1 MGWDELKQHQF
12 WHPYEFPQATIPSQP
27 HFETY
32 LKSKGLVLQPYSSS
46 IKEDKSSS
54 SSELDKKRA
63 TTPTMSKKN
72 SFTSVENT
80 TAYSSNKT
88 GTSSYDTKAKEG
100 INLLRMSQ
108 NIIKNRIKESNVG
121 YEVKDDK
128 ELNNKNDIKLHKDQE
143 LNFGDKDDEEDDE
156 DESDKDNNDNQE
168 ESAGE
173 EEADVGHVT
182 KIDFNKRTDSTK
194 SPRAATPSNKGV
206 HSVKVNNRNLK
217 AEADVLGVF
226 LRVLTRFIG
235 IECDTKEWK
244 IKFNIT

>member
-1 MGWDELKQHQF
+1 M
-12 WHPYEFPQATIPSQP
+12 EFPQATIPSQP

-32 LKSKGLVLQPYSSS
+32 LKNKGLTIQPYSSS
-46 IKEDKSSS
+46 IKEDKPSSNS
-54 SSELDKKRA
+54 GELDKKRA

-80 TAYSSNKT
+80 TNYSSNKT
-88 GTSSYDTKAKEG
+88 GTSSYENKAKEG

-108 NIIKNRIKESNVG
+108 NIIKNQFKESNQVG
-121 YEVKDDK
+121 YEVKDNK
-128 ELNNKNDIKLHKDQE
+128 ELANKNDIKLHKDQE

-182 KIDFNKRTDSTK
+182 KIDFNKRADTTK

-206 HSVKVNNRNLK
+206 HSVKVNNRNMK
-217 AEADVLGVF
+217 AEADVIENFYCKL
-226 LRVLTRFIG
+226 LNG
-235 IECDTKEWK
+235 IYR
-244 IKFNIT
+244 N